1 MIWHRVRRTPP
12 VASRHAIET
21 LATANGD
28 LREAKQIRE
37 EAKQVGASLAHSQMK
52 NHFGLG
58 LERAIK
64 GTA

>member
-1 MIWHRVRRTPP
+1 MIWRRKTAQP
-12 VASRHAIET
+12 SRAAVEFLESSHS
-21 LATANGD
+21 D
-28 LREAKQIRE
+28 LREARQLRA
-37 EAKQVGASLAHSQMK
+37 EAAQVGASLAHSQAK